1 MKIAVLQGSPHKSG
15 SSNTLAKE
23 FMRGAKEA
31 GHNVTVLDAAHMDMH
46 PCLGCGHCGMNGECV
61 HKDDNQTIRDTLL

>member
-23 FMRGAKEA
+23 FIRGAKEA
-31 GHNVTVLDAAHMDMH
+31 GHNVTALDLSVSYTHLMAIIF
-46 PCLGCGHCGMNGECV
+46 
-61 HKDDNQTIRDTLL
+61 TIALVGGKLFPERRKKNHAES